1 MNTLYIDCRMGVSGA
16 KLLGALMDT
25 LENPELFVRRFNE
38 LGFEGIRM
46 ERQPDAMNGI
56 TGSTI
61 VFRRYDDD
69 TDPYADEIDE
79 NDEAAIEALERKR
92 REMRHKIRKLSDVR
106 HIIDDLPVS
115 GKIRKRAIGIYENI
129 AKASADSSGRSYEQV
144 HLNRTG
150 SKDII
155 ASVIGVC
162 MLFEQLDFEKIIVS
176 PIATGTGYAMT
187 SRGNMPIPIPALEK
201 LLEGLPY
208 LSGSEEGEICTLE
221 GAAILRE
228 FADSFED
235 MPEITVLRS
244 GAGFGQRTFKNG
256 VNCVRIYIG
265 NVICSAANTSFTELE
280 ALLKSETNPSLT
292 IAAERIK
299 EVGASDIYTMPVSF
313 PSGGSGLLLRCIC
326 DNDISDKV
334 AGEIL
339 RSTSARIVRRSAV
352 AAYEPTRTVSEH
364 ETSIG
369 TIRVYSAKGFGN
381 TESQPIEED
390 VMRVARANGLSYDEA
405 LKIIIKEI

>member
-162 MLFEQLDFEKIIVS
+162 MLFEQLDFENTVS
-176 PIATGTGYAMT
+176 PFILT
-187 SRGNMPIPIPALEK
+187 S
-201 LLEGLPY
+201 
-208 LSGSEEGEICTLE
+208 SE
-221 GAAILRE
+221 
-228 FADSFED
+228 
-235 MPEITVLRS
+235 
-244 GAGFGQRTFKNG
+244 
-256 VNCVRIYIG
+256 
-265 NVICSAANTSFTELE
+265 
-280 ALLKSETNPSLT
+280 
-292 IAAERIK
+292 
-299 EVGASDIYTMPVSF
+299 PVSA
-313 PSGGSGLLLRCIC
+313 S
-326 DNDISDKV
+326 
-334 AGEIL
+334 
-339 RSTSARIVRRSAV
+339 
-352 AAYEPTRTVSEH
+352 
-364 ETSIG
+364 
-369 TIRVYSAKGFGN
+369 
-381 TESQPIEED
+381 
-390 VMRVARANGLSYDEA
+390 NGLSLNVTVSDTS
-405 LKIIIKEI
+405 